1 MVQSNA
7 LDCSEPQEPFVGFL
21 RKDPGT
27 AGRDTRRSFRGE
39 FWAYLLPCFL
49 GPQRTVMQHN
59 SVTRAAVISEM
70 TVQLTLSGGGHVCYK
85 SRRGRLYERGS
96 ESGRRDGANYSFK
109 LPRKGKPHSALR

>member
-1 MVQSNA
+1 MYLMVQSHRNHL
-7 LDCSEPQEPFVGFL
+7 LDSSAKTPGL
-21 RKDPGT
+21 RAEILDGHLEVNF
-27 AGRDTRRSFRGE
+27 GHI
-39 FWAYLLPCFL
+39 YLLPCFL

-85 SRRGRLYERGS
+85 SRRGRRYERGS
-96 ESGRRDGANYSFK
+96 ESGRSDGANYSFK